1 MSKRSVGLFQK
12 GRTTIIQWRK
22 ERGFPEPISKSP
34 LRWIRT
40 AVMEWVEHEGG
51 FKAGSN

>member
-34 LRWIRT
+34 LRWIHK

-51 FKAGSN
+51 F